1 MKDLFQIFK
10 VTEKNAVQYID
21 HVDEAHQH
29 NFEELILC
37 LKGTA
42 VHFIDF
48 NSQALQ
54 APFISYISKGKLH
67 KLTVDLTQ
75 PFLYW
80 VIRFKSEFIPETIFN
95 LYSYYHQNADIQLSF
110 GRCFERLNTVCEL
123 IDDEMNQN
131 KPSMAVIRELL
142 NSLLIMI
149 EHERNNLNLNQDHQL
164 LFNNQDTTFK
174 NFLSILEE
182 NFRRPLGIQYYAEKL
197 FMSAKNLNKITQHI
211 LQQSVSEI
219 IETRKLIEAK
229 NLLIS
234 TEKSISEIGF
244 EIGYQDKAYFTSVF
258 RKKSGQTPSEFRD
271 EMKNLMS

>member
-1 MKDLFQIFK
+1 MKDIFQIFK
-10 VTEKNAVQYID
+10 VTEKNVAQFIEVTY
-21 HVDEAHQH
+21 EPHQH
-29 NFEELILC
+29 NFEELIIC
-37 LKGTA
+37 LTGNA
-42 VHFIDF
+42 EHFIDF
-48 NSQALQ
+48 NTQKFE

-67 KLTVDLTQ
+67 KLTVDLTK
-75 PFLYW
+75 PFLFW
-80 VIRFKSEFIPETIFN
+80 VIRFRSEFIPETIFN
-95 LYSYYHQNADIQLSF
+95 LYSYYHQQADIQLSF

-123 IDDEMNQN
+123 IHDEINQI

-149 EHERNNLNLNQDHQL
+149 EHERNNLDLDQDNQL

-174 NFLSILEE
+174 SFLQILEE

-197 FMSAKNLNKITQHI
+197 FMSAKNLNRITQNI

-258 RKKSGQTPSEFRD
+258 KKKSGQTPSEFRD
-271 EMKNLMS
+271 EMKNMMS